1 MAIQEELPQLTDEDE
16 TTPEEA
22 TEERPP
28 EKKENPTPKMIP
40 PQNVSVSSECL
51 STPANEILSKNLKNL
66 AKSKNVT

>member
-22 TEERPP
+22 IEDPP
-28 EKKENPTPKMIP
+28 EKKENLTPKMIP
-40 PQNVSVSSECL
+40 PQNVLVSSECL